1 MGIKND
7 TVNER
12 NVSFTVSAM
21 GIDPNFNRMP
31 ILGCI
36 LPFGWGAFCVF
47 GVQMGRILDEID
59 SGFLFCDSID
69 RKLTISSADNA

>member
-1 MGIKND
+1 
-7 TVNER
+7 
-12 NVSFTVSAM
+12 M

-36 LPFGWGAFCVF
+36 LPFGWGAFLCF
-47 GVQMGRILDEID
+47 GVQMGCIEIRLGCVLDEID

-69 RKLTISSADNA
+69 GKLTISSANNA